1 MAPSTLAEQSQVSH
15 TLNNHCSFDTCYC
28 THVCGNIAFTGCI
41 NVENS
46 PVIYREVTR
55 ALENLVLT
63 NELHLLYLV
72 TPLDIR
78 DSIEPEWMTYFK
90 QVRIRQIRKKI
101 SRNVKITRRVK
112 KNPLNLNSKTR
123 M

>member
-1 MAPSTLAEQSQVSH
+1 M
-15 TLNNHCSFDTCYC
+15 
-28 THVCGNIAFTGCI
+28 
-41 NVENS
+41 
-46 PVIYREVTR
+46 IYREVTR

-101 SRNVKITRRVK
+101 SRNVKITRRLK

>member
-1 MAPSTLAEQSQVSH
+1 MKKVKSPPYARPPPPPAGITSIGALIA
-15 TLNNHCSFDTCYC
+15 LM
-28 THVCGNIAFTGCI
+28 CGNIASTGCI
-41 NVENS
+41 DVESS

-78 DSIEPEWMTYFK
+78 DSIEPQWMTYFK
-90 QVRIRQIRKKI
+90 QVRSRQKYAKK
-101 SRNVKITRRVK
+101 SVG
-112 KNPLNLNSKTR
+112 

>member
-1 MAPSTLAEQSQVSH
+1 M
-15 TLNNHCSFDTCYC
+15 
-28 THVCGNIAFTGCI
+28 
-41 NVENS
+41 
-46 PVIYREVTR
+46 IYREVTR

-72 TPLDIR
+72 TPLNIR

>member
-1 MAPSTLAEQSQVSH
+1 M
-15 TLNNHCSFDTCYC
+15 
-28 THVCGNIAFTGCI
+28 
-41 NVENS
+41 
-46 PVIYREVTR
+46 IYREVTR

-112 KNPLNLNSKTR
+112 KNPLNVNSKTR

>member
-1 MAPSTLAEQSQVSH
+1 M
-15 TLNNHCSFDTCYC
+15 
-28 THVCGNIAFTGCI
+28 
-41 NVENS
+41 
-46 PVIYREVTR
+46 IYREVTR